1 MKKKKLTHVN
11 ARGEARMVDVSEK
24 EISHRVA
31 KARATIRMEKTTR
44 ALLFSGKVKKG
55 DALAIAKIAGIS
67 AAKRTPDLVP
77 LCHSIA
83 LTRVQVEIEK
93 GKKDG
98 EVVVHA
104 TAEARDRTGV
114 EMEALTAAS
123 VAALTI
129 YDMVK
134 SVDRGV
140 SFEVVLDEKRGGKSG
155 AWTR

>member
-1 MKKKKLTHVN
+1 
-11 ARGEARMVDVSEK
+11 MVDVSEK
-24 EISHRVA
+24 EMTHRTA
-31 KARATIRMEKTTR
+31 RARATIRMKKSTR
-44 ALLFSGKVKKG
+44 ALLFSGKVEKG

-77 LCHSIA
+77 LCHGIA
-83 LTRVQVEIEK
+83 LTRVAVEIEAGRK
-93 GKKDG
+93 SG
-98 EVVVHA
+98 EVVVLA

-140 SFEVVLDEKRGGKSG
+140 SFEVALEEKRGGKSG
-155 AWTR
+155 AWKR

>member
-1 MKKKKLTHVN
+1 MKKKLTHVD
-11 ARGEARMVDVSEK
+11 ARGHARMVDVSEK

-31 KARATIRMEKTTR
+31 RARATIRMKKATR

-67 AAKRTPDLVP
+67 AAKRTPELVP
-77 LCHSIA
+77 LCHGIA
-83 LTRVQVEIEK
+83 LTRVAVEIEK

-98 EVVVHA
+98 EVIVR
-104 TAEARDRTGV
+104 TLAEARDRTGV

-140 SFEVVLDEKRGGKSG
+140 SFEIELEEKRGGKSG
-155 AWTR
+155 TWTR

>member
-1 MKKKKLTHVN
+1 MKKKLTHVD
-11 ARGEARMVDVSEK
+11 AQGHARMVDVSEK

-31 KARATIRMEKTTR
+31 RARATLRMKKATR
-44 ALLFSGKVKKG
+44 ALLFSGKVQKG
-55 DALAIAKIAGIS
+55 DALAIAKIAGIF
-67 AAKRTPDLVP
+67 AAKRTPELVP
-77 LCHSIA
+77 LCHGIA
-83 LTRVQVEIEK
+83 LTRVGVDIEK
-93 GKKDG
+93 GKEEGD
-98 EVVVHA
+98 VIVRA

-140 SFEVVLDEKRGGKSG
+140 SFEVVLEEKSGGKSG
-155 AWTR
+155 AWKR